1 MALWSGVL
9 PWDRGAQLKPLEFL
23 SLRFIFNGLMFK
35 MGQEGWIWGN
45 LSDQAMT
52 ETLEQFLK
60 GGSVNRVTGIVEKHV
75 REDLNIFVLFEF

>member
-9 PWDRGAQLKPLEFL
+9 PWDRGAQLKPLELL

-52 ETLEQFLK
+52 ETLE
-60 GGSVNRVTGIVEKHV
+60 
-75 REDLNIFVLFEF
+75 

>member
-1 MALWSGVL
+1 MGAGGGHEPTPCRSSGEQMALWSGVL

-52 ETLEQFLK
+52 ETLE
-60 GGSVNRVTGIVEKHV
+60 
-75 REDLNIFVLFEF
+75 